1 MRLITVF
8 TDLESLAAPLN
19 SIDITDV
26 DLFEELSR
34 GNGPSTL
41 TIPNQ
46 PTVDDALEV
55 PDDSIEEIPQVEV
68 QNSETALAVVINH
81 FSTGNPGAPILG
93 LPQGLLAYESYQAT
107 ASGSV
112 WAPFHS
118 QCDWKFAHWA
128 KMCGP
133 TSSTVMELL
142 AIPEVCCVVF
152 FISVLY
158 Y

>member
-1 MRLITVF
+1 MSTASLDA
-8 TDLESLAAPLN
+8 TDL
-19 SIDITDV
+19 TDADV
-26 DLFEELSR
+26 FEELSR

-68 QNSETALAVVINH
+68 QNSETALAVMIDH
-81 FSTGNPGAPILG
+81 FPTGNLGAPILG
-93 LPQGLLAYESYQAT
+93 LPQGPSAYESYQAT

-133 TSSTVMELL
+133 TSSAVMELL
-142 AIPEVCCVVF
+142 VIPEVCCVVF